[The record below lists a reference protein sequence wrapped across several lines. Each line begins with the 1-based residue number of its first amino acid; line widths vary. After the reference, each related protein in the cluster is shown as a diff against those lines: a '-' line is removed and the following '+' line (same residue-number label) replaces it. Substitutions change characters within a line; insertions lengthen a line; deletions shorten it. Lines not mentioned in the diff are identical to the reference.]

1 MHGGVRG
8 TRKAR
13 LDENVRVV
21 VKERESVQ
29 DSIQGAPGTPELPSQ
44 ALFVM
49 VGTSHA
55 GNVGAAAR
63 AIKTM
68 GFSGL
73 GLVAPRFD
81 DVRSRPEAVAMAS
94 GAEDVLRG
102 ARQGGTLAEVAGDCG
117 LLVALSARVRDFGP
131 PLHGPEWL
139 AELARTSRL
148 QQRRVAFVFGSER
161 YGLDNET
168 VWRCDALLNLPTSPD
183 YGSLNLAQAVQLVA
197 WEWRKAVGAF
207 AHAGPGPAVEPAA
220 THTEVEG
227 LLEHV
232 RQTLLVLGYLDP
244 QAPRRLMPRLSRLAS
259 RAALTRQE
267 VQILRGICHAALQ
280 RAAGARESGD

>member
-1 MHGGVRG
+1 M
-8 TRKAR
+8 
-13 LDENVRVV
+13 
-21 VKERESVQ
+21 Q
-29 DSIQGAPGTPELPSQ
+29 DSIEGVTSAQAWLSQ

-55 GNVGAAAR
+55 GNVGSAAR

-102 ARQGGTLAEVAGDCG
+102 ARQGASLAEVAGDCG
-117 LLVALSARVRDFGP
+117 VLVALSARVRDFGP

-139 AELARTSRL
+139 PELARLSL
-148 QQRRVAFVFGSER
+148 QQGRRVGFVFGSER

-168 VWRCDALLNLPTSPD
+168 VWRCDALLNLPTAPD
-183 YGSLNLAQAVQLVA
+183 YGSLNLAQAVQIVA
-197 WEWRKAVGAF
+197 WEWRKAAGSF
-207 AHAGPGPAVEPAA
+207 EHAGPGPLAEAAA
-220 THTEVEG
+220 THAEVEG

-232 RQTLLVLGYLDP
+232 RRTLLALGYLDP

-267 VQILRGICHAALQ
+267 VQILRGICHAALRQ
-280 RAAGARESGD
+280 AGGGSDDAA

>member
-1 MHGGVRG
+1 M
-8 TRKAR
+8 
-13 LDENVRVV
+13 
-21 VKERESVQ
+21 KERESVTDFIEGQ
-29 DSIQGAPGTPELPSQ
+29 AAPAD

-63 AIKTM
+63 ALKTM
-68 GFSGL
+68 GFMHL
-73 GLVAPRFD
+73 GLVAPRYA
-81 DVRSRPEAVAMAS
+81 DVRSQPEAVAMAS
-94 GAEDVLRG
+94 GADDVLRD
-102 ARQGGTLAEVAGDCG
+102 ARQGDTLAEVAGDCG

-131 PLHGPEWL
+131 PLHGPQWL
-139 AELARTSRL
+139 PELARTAAA
-148 QQRRVAFVFGSER
+148 QRRRVGFVFGSER

-183 YGSLNLAQAVQLVA
+183 YGSLNLAQAVQIVA
-197 WEWRKAVGAF
+197 WEWRKAIGAF
-207 AHAGPGPAVEPAA
+207 EHAAPGPVAEAAA
-220 THTEVEG
+220 THAEVEG

-232 RQTLLVLGYLDP
+232 QRTLLALGYLDP

-267 VQILRGICHAALQ
+267 VQILRGICHAALRQARQ
-280 RAAGARESGD
+280 RGGDDTESRA